1 MQRARERKPGQPSSV
16 AVDSTSRQA
25 REAASAVS
33 MSRTRS
39 DLVDRSNN
47 SVVAIGVASSVI
59 TSSSS
64 SRQVRR
70 STSHTGE
77 DREDQMGTSS
87 GGQMKGTTER
97 L

>member
-16 AVDSTSRQA
+16 AVASTSRQA
-25 REAASAVS
+25 RES
-33 MSRTRS
+33 
-39 DLVDRSNN
+39 
-47 SVVAIGVASSVI
+47 
-59 TSSSS
+59 TSI
-64 SRQVRR
+64 

-77 DREDQMGTSS
+77 EDQMGTSS

>member
-1 MQRARERKPGQPSSV
+1 MQRARERKPDQPSSV
-16 AVDSTSRQA
+16 AVASTSRQA

-47 SVVAIGVASSVI
+47 SVVGVDSSVI
-59 TSSSS
+59 TSSTS